1 MAPTWCSYLVDGL
14 PTKRTWFSSSSW
26 IFLRHSTLR
35 HFRTDPTCKTTNF
48 SDSTLYRVRSSSFS
62 AFDTG
67 RNLLRSTPLY
77 TNGSTSQP
85 SRRYVASASLD
96 WVSTR
101 SVFKNGTAGSRSD
114 EAANQS
120 PWENPRNGM
129 SGENMT
135 VLEFLLLRCRMRISK
150 KLKGEAA
157 VIECITSGLN
167 ALTFALSLIS
177 YTHLRAHET
186 PEHLV
191 CRLLLEK

>member
-1 MAPTWCSYLVDGL
+1 MCIRDRLKAVATTTPAFFKTAPTWCSYLVDGL

-26 IFLRHSTLR
+26 IFFRHSTLR

-48 SDSTLYRVRSSSFS
+48 SDSTLYRVRSSPFS
-62 AFDTG
+62 AIDTG

-120 PWENPRNGM
+120 PCLLYTSPSPRD
-129 SGENMT
+129 
-135 VLEFLLLRCRMRISK
+135 R
-150 KLKGEAA
+150 
-157 VIECITSGLN
+157 
-167 ALTFALSLIS
+167 
-177 YTHLRAHET
+177 
-186 PEHLV
+186 
-191 CRLLLEK
+191 